1 MIKHCTMYILK
12 DILRQQQI
20 GLTQT
25 NYGYHAKL
33 VIWVWD
39 SYKIMEPIAR
49 KNRKLNYNKP
59 NT

>member
-1 MIKHCTMYILK
+1 MIKHCTIYILK
-12 DILRQQQI
+12 DVLRQRQI

-25 NYGYHAKL
+25 NYRYHAKP

-39 SYKIMEPIAR
+39 GYKIMEPIAR
-49 KNRKLNYNKP
+49 QNKKLNYNKL

>member
-1 MIKHCTMYILK
+1 MYILK
-12 DILRQQQI
+12 DVLRQQQI